1 MACGQPSKNKNMK
14 YQPVHSDKPLS
25 TVVQN
30 LPVVDL
36 CQYNNMLYKTYNGK
50 LILTA
55 RQWKSKQKEKKLE
68 NVLI

>member
-1 MACGQPSKNKNMK
+1 MK

-36 CQYNNMLYKTYNGK
+36 YQYNNMLYKTYNGK

-55 RQWKSKQKEKKLE
+55 RQWKSKQKNKNKK
-68 NVLI
+68 IY